1 MSPSFC
7 VGIEKARRWFLCH
20 EIKYRHYFVK
30 YSHWKPWAGMVLWH
44 RFKASFLYPIC
55 ASPSFM
61 SSTLT
66 RLVSLSHEIGREDR
80 RLAMLGEGNTSASL
94 GEGTFLVKSSGCSL
108 SSIREDE
115 FTEVRMDSVLAAL
128 DDKKLN
134 DSGVRSVLESSR
146 VVPQALLPS
155 VETFMHAVCLSA
167 EGVSW
172 VAHCHT
178 ESVMSVLCS
187 VHGSSPF
194 LKHIFPD
201 AIGVCGRHVA
211 TVPYVDPGL
220 ELARKVRETLRFYN
234 ASFGYSPK
242 VVLLENHG
250 LVALGSSDREVLDIL
265 FMLDKWARI
274 LGATLS
280 MGGPRY
286 LPDTVS
292 DRINNRPDEQYRRKQ
307 LTKPSTKK

>member
-1 MSPSFC
+1 MPSTA
-7 VGIEKARRWFLCH
+7 K
-20 EIKYRHYFVK
+20 
-30 YSHWKPWAGMVLWH
+30 
-44 RFKASFLYPIC
+44 
-55 ASPSFM
+55 
-61 SSTLT
+61 
-66 RLVSLSHEIGREDR
+66 RLVSLSREIGREDR
-80 RLAMLGEGNTSASL
+80 RLAMLGEGNISASL

-108 SSIREDE
+108 ASIREEE
-115 FTEVRMDSVLAAL
+115 FTEVRMDVVLAAL

-134 DSGVRSVLESSR
+134 DSGVRSVLESAR
-146 VVPQALLPS
+146 VNPLSKLPS

-167 EGVSW
+167 EGVGW

-178 ESVMSVLCS
+178 ESVMAVLCS

-194 LKHIFPD
+194 LRHLFPD

-220 ELARKVRETLRFYN
+220 ELARKVRETLRFYT
-234 ASFGYSPK
+234 ASFGCAPK

-250 LVALGSSDREVLDIL
+250 LVALGGSDREVLDII

-274 LGATLS
+274 LGAALS
-280 MGGPRY
+280 MGGPRF

-292 DRINNRPDEQYRRKQ
+292 DRINNRPDEQYRRNQ
-307 LTKPSTKK
+307 FTQPSN